1 MYHTYL
7 YVQHTRNYGHFCTQ
21 FWRSVS
27 PSGHGKWEFWKS
39 PGSNPASPMAK
50 SADSVADLCLYFQS
64 QTYFSLFSYSFV
76 IYRCEKNYMRRRLQ
90 ETFQLS
96 PNTANSG
103 FFSSLAAGHHPGG
116 QIPSISVSVQTEPCM
131 TSLNGNATTI
141 PHTTSLIGNGGL
153 AFQNGVNSNPRAD
166 DGVGGGRNN
175 YATLP
180 HPHHRYVSNGYT
192 QMGTSQILI

>member
-1 MYHTYL
+1 MKFFSALHVIIMFTKVLSIRYL
-7 YVQHTRNYGHFCTQ
+7 HFQ
-21 FWRSVS
+21 NLGF
-27 PSGHGKWEFWKS
+27 
-39 PGSNPASPMAK
+39 
-50 SADSVADLCLYFQS
+50 
-64 QTYFSLFSYSFV
+64 YFSMSYIILPYFSYSFV

-103 FFSSLAAGHHPGG
+103 FFSTLAAGGHHPGA

-166 DGVGGGRNN
+166 DGVGGGIGRNN

-180 HPHHRYVSNGYT
+180 HPHHRYVF
-192 QMGTSQILI
+192 